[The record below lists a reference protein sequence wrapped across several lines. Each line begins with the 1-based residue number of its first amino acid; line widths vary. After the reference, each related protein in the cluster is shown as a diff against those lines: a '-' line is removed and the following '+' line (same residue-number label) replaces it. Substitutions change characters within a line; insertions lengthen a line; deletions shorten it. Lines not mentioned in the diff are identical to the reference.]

1 MRVKPIDL
9 PKMVSIR
16 KRSKVTPKATKKIL
30 GKSIEKRPECIN
42 DRSEFGHWEIDLM
55 LGRKTK
61 GEAVVMTLVE
71 RQTRFAIAVK
81 LANKQAETINR
92 AVKSLLSQYP
102 IRSITSDNGSEFS
115 SLSDL
120 KVWKSIFPILM
131 LLMKEE
137 QMKISMVSWESF
149 SQKVSLLTH

>member
-1 MRVKPIDL
+1 MYRYIKDGLLRVKPIDL

-55 LGRKTK
+55 LGKKTK

-71 RQTRFAIAVK
+71 RQT
-81 LANKQAETINR
+81 
-92 AVKSLLSQYP
+92 
-102 IRSITSDNGSEFS
+102 
-115 SLSDL
+115 
-120 KVWKSIFPILM
+120 
-131 LLMKEE
+131 
-137 QMKISMVSWESF
+137 
-149 SQKVSLLTH
+149 

>member
-1 MRVKPIDL
+1 MYRYIKDGLLRVKPIDL

-55 LGRKTK
+55 LGKKTK

-71 RQTRFAIAVK
+71 CQTRFAITVK

-92 AVKSLLSQYP
+92 AVKS
-102 IRSITSDNGSEFS
+102 
-115 SLSDL
+115 SLSHRTMAQSS
-120 KVWKSIFPILM
+120 VAC
-131 LLMKEE
+131 
-137 QMKISMVSWESF
+137 Q
-149 SQKVSLLTH
+149 T

>member
-1 MRVKPIDL
+1 MYRYIKDGLLRVKPIDL

-55 LGRKTK
+55 LGKKTK

-71 RQTRFAIAVK
+71 CQTRFAITVK
-81 LANKQAETINR
+81 WLINKQKPSIGLLR
-92 AVKSLLSQYP
+92 AYYHSTLFALSHRTMAQ
-102 IRSITSDNGSEFS
+102 S
-115 SLSDL
+115 S
-120 KVWKSIFPILM
+120 VAC
-131 LLMKEE
+131 
-137 QMKISMVSWESF
+137 Q
-149 SQKVSLLTH
+149 T